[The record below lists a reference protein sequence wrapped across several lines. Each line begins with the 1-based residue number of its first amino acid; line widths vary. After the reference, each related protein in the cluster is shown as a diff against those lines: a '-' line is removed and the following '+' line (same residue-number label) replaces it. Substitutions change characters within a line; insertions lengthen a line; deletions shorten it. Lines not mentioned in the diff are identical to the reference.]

1 MQTKGLGFRP
11 DNGGFPMNHLKIA
24 GATALL
30 ALAIPGLAAAQESS
44 WKVHPALQD
53 TWTFQLGA
61 YIPSV
66 DTTASLNNSAGTIGT
81 SVSFEDDLGFSDR
94 KTLGSF
100 LAGVRLG
107 ERWKV
112 EFEYFALDRTNSRAI
127 NRTINW
133 GDRTYPINTVVEG
146 KFESTVYRLS
156 GGYSF
161 VKNDQAEVGAALGLF
176 VTDFTSSLSASGV
189 GGQTGDTLAP
199 LPTIGLYGAYAFS
212 PRWLLSG
219 RLDYFSLNYDDYD
232 GSLKNFT
239 AGIDYRFTR
248 NFGIGAG
255 YRYVDYDLTITK
267 SSYNGAI
274 RYKFNGPTVY
284 AVASF

>member
-1 MQTKGLGFRP
+1 MRNVRKG
-11 DNGGFPMNHLKIA
+11 A
-24 GATALL
+24 GVALL
-30 ALAIPGLAAAQESS
+30 LSLAAAVPGLAAAQDAS
-44 WKVHPALQD
+44 WNVNPGLQD

-66 DTTASLNNSAGTIGT
+66 DTTASLNSSSGAIGT
-81 SVSFEDDLGFSDR
+81 SVSLEDDLGFSDR

-100 LAGVRLG
+100 FAGARLG
-107 ERWKV
+107 QRWKI
-112 EFEYFALDRTNSRAI
+112 EFEYFELNRSHSKAI

-133 GDRTYPINTVVEG
+133 GDQTYTLNTVVDGE
-146 KFESTVYRLS
+146 FNSSVYRLS

-176 VTDFTSSLSASGV
+176 VTDFKVSLFAAGV
-189 GGQTGDTLAP
+189 GGEAKDALAP

-219 RLDYFSLNYDDYD
+219 RVDYFSLNYGDYD
-232 GSLKNFT
+232 GSLTNFT
-239 AGIDYRFTR
+239 VGVDYRIAR

-255 YRYVDYDLTITK
+255 YRYVDYDVDVTK
-267 SSYNGAI
+267 SNYNGSI
-274 RYKFNGPTVY
+274 RYKFNGPTIY
-284 AVASF
+284 GVASF